1 MGDQVLTS
9 HRDEPM
15 EDNEAHMNDYEDM
28 AIDPQ
33 IMQQI
38 QAQLASEYQSDQNDY
53 TTFDAVNND
62 HFITDDHTDSLI
74 ANLSQTGRLTRNLA
88 NRGYV
93 HSNG

>member
-1 MGDQVLTS
+1 
-9 HRDEPM
+9 
-15 EDNEAHMNDYEDM
+15 M

-53 TTFDAVNND
+53 TTFDAVTND
-62 HFITDDHTDSLI
+62 HFITDDHADSLI